1 MASEDDIPLLVGQSD
16 TWMVLLS
23 CSLEQR
29 SDVHRLSLT
38 GHNRMVK
45 RTDGEPPI
53 QASRTQV
60 ADVLATFHGVKVVL
74 EEVVVGDSEG
84 NGLAEP
90 DTPDEGGDQ
99 GAEEA
104 GQKSC
109 IRWSSRLVGGVCVF
123 ACQHW
128 SQGVGLRASRGKAA
142 LSSSELVECSEN
154 QIASH
159 WRQGEGAL

>member
-1 MASEDDIPLLVGQSD
+1 M
-16 TWMVLLS
+16 
-23 CSLEQR
+23 
-29 SDVHRLSLT
+29 HRLSLT

-99 GAEEA
+99 G
-104 GQKSC
+104 
-109 IRWSSRLVGGVCVF
+109 R
-123 ACQHW
+123 
-128 SQGVGLRASRGKAA
+128 
-142 LSSSELVECSEN
+142 
-154 QIASH
+154 
-159 WRQGEGAL
+159 